1 MNEFIVWD
9 RENKKFVENLTDY
22 YLDKDCLLWKEEC
35 SKYECDLII
44 ATDCICFPHIG
55 KKDINNKKIY
65 ANCSIVE
72 FKHITTY
79 GCSYIR
85 QGYFTFDNDLC
96 CYIIKCINEDLI
108 LIYACSVFSAIT
120 DIKIIDTIQENKLGL
135 IK

>member
-9 RENKKFVENLTDY
+9 DTRKKFVDLREVYYDSFGNIEEIVLSCENEPTTSVLTFHD
-22 YLDKDCLLWKEEC
+22 D
-35 SKYECDLII
+35 
-44 ATDCICFPHIG
+44 IG
-55 KKDINNKKIY
+55 IKDINNKKIY
-65 ANCSIVE
+65 ADCSIVE
-72 FKHITTY
+72 FKHINTY
-79 GCSYIR
+79 GCSSTR